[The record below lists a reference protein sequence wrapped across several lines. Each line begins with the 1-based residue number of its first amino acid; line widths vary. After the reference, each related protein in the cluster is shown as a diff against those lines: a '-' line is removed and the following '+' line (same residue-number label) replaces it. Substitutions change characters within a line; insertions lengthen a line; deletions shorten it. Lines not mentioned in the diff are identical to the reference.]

1 MTDRPVDPDKHR
13 GMAAQK
19 ATDLRR
25 ALADVEAHV
34 RELRER
40 EAELEHRMMTVPA
53 ASWPEAAVKA
63 RHLLNLYA
71 ASLPTED
78 TRHRALV
85 AALLDDFARL
95 SGEGEAI
102 PAARNDELR
111 ESLCQESITQRRKSW
126 LSRAATIS
134 AMNMIGWLCCSRCT
148 TAATKFPA
156 RSRPPR
162 WTISSAARRSV
173 PSSAKPSLTAYATA

>member
-1 MTDRPVDPDKHR
+1 MTDIPVDLDSHR

-25 ALADVEAHV
+25 ALADVEAQV

-40 EAELEHRMMTVPA
+40 EAELENRMMSVPA
-53 ASWPEAAVKA
+53 TSWPEAAVKA

-85 AALLDDFARL
+85 AALFDDFARL
-95 SGEGEAI
+95 NGDG
-102 PAARNDELR
+102 
-111 ESLCQESITQRRKSW
+111 
-126 LSRAATIS
+126 
-134 AMNMIGWLCCSRCT
+134 
-148 TAATKFPA
+148 
-156 RSRPPR
+156 
-162 WTISSAARRSV
+162 
-173 PSSAKPSLTAYATA
+173 

>member
-1 MTDRPVDPDKHR
+1 MTDIPVDLDSHR

-25 ALADVEAHV
+25 ALADVEAQV

-40 EAELEHRMMTVPA
+40 EADLENRMMSVPA

-71 ASLPTED
+71 ASLPNED

-85 AALLDDFARL
+85 AALFDDFARL
-95 SGEGEAI
+95 ST
-102 PAARNDELR
+102 DD
-111 ESLCQESITQRRKSW
+111 
-126 LSRAATIS
+126 
-134 AMNMIGWLCCSRCT
+134 
-148 TAATKFPA
+148 
-156 RSRPPR
+156 
-162 WTISSAARRSV
+162 
-173 PSSAKPSLTAYATA
+173 

>member
-1 MTDRPVDPDKHR
+1 MTDIPVELDKHR

-25 ALADVEAHV
+25 ALADVESNL

-40 EAELEHRMMTVPA
+40 EADLENRMMTAPA

-71 ASLPTED
+71 ASLPAED

-85 AALLDDFARL
+85 TALFDDFARL
-95 SGEGEAI
+95 SGE
-102 PAARNDELR
+102 D
-111 ESLCQESITQRRKSW
+111 
-126 LSRAATIS
+126 
-134 AMNMIGWLCCSRCT
+134 
-148 TAATKFPA
+148 
-156 RSRPPR
+156 
-162 WTISSAARRSV
+162 
-173 PSSAKPSLTAYATA
+173 